1 MSLRFIPQ
9 LEISFFPRCRS
20 PGSNKLV
27 DTCSFFFSFS
37 SHSWHFP
44 EPERPLSP
52 AFPLPLVLGESS
64 LFEYP
69 TASCPFPCK
78 KKKKSS
84 TVSTT
89 TSNFVYFS
97 FLSCERNS
105 RVFQETSERGGCDS
119 LPLVVAS
126 TSKQRESPLSYALH
140 FLCIISHQMC
150 CAGEREL
157 GLPGRSV
164 EKSPRQRLIE
174 CRGSITAVCDC
185 EGQNTVA
192 FLCLSIIPS

>member
-78 KKKKSS
+78 KKKKVPQFQQPLPILCTFPSS
-84 TVSTT
+84 PAKETAGFSRKRQSGEGVIPCRWSSLLPVNSVS
-89 TSNFVYFS
+89 
-97 FLSCERNS
+97 
-105 RVFQETSERGGCDS
+105 
-119 LPLVVAS
+119 
-126 TSKQRESPLSYALH
+126 H
-140 FLCIISHQMC
+140 
-150 CAGEREL
+150 
-157 GLPGRSV
+157 RS
-164 EKSPRQRLIE
+164 
-174 CRGSITAVCDC
+174 AM
-185 EGQNTVA
+185 
-192 FLCLSIIPS
+192 LSISFA

>member
-1 MSLRFIPQ
+1 MSLRFITQ

-27 DTCSFFFSFS
+27 DTCSFFFPSLRILGIFLNLS
-37 SHSWHFP
+37 APSPPPSHYPWFWGKH
-44 EPERPLSP
+44 LY
-52 AFPLPLVLGESS
+52 LNIQQLLVL
-64 LFEYP
+64 FR
-69 TASCPFPCK
+69 A
-78 KKKKSS
+78 KKKSS

-164 EKSPRQRLIE
+164 EKSPRQRLIK

-185 EGQNTVA
+185 EGQNTFA
-192 FLCLSIIPS
+192 FLCLSIIPR